1 MSTKCA
7 RSPYIIEISET
18 GQTGSKIELFLW
30 NTGSQPANPQYT
42 LDKKIPASNNIKT
55 YYNISPYV
63 KEYFTFTTFQNIYNT
78 YDTAINTEYL
88 VQYAVK
94 KYKEVSGTFTLL
106 STETG
111 QFMDAFGYYMQ
122 EPNPVNFTKVGLD
135 SGTYFYNYDGDE
147 RPNSAWS
154 MPGTID
160 ANIIDSSYFIRYIN
174 LRTNVN
180 TDIAYSASGIR
191 TFPRVHDT
199 NLADGNILRLMSNT
213 NVQYEAFFKPV
224 CEPKYTPVV
233 IDFINKF
240 GSWARIFFQ
249 KAKTRNIEVKTDSYK
264 ANPSTIPY
272 TPTAQG
278 QVKEFNTT
286 GKETITLNTGF
297 VNDGYAEYIQQLLLS
312 EKVTLL
318 DRDANGQYEPVIV
331 KSKSLKKQ
339 TGLNDGTMNY
349 TLDFEFAFD
358 MINNVI

>member
-7 RSPYIIEISET
+7 RSPYIIEIDET
-18 GQTGSKIELFLW
+18 NQTETKVKLYLS
-30 NTGSQPANPQYT
+30 NTGSFTSDPQYT
-42 LDKKIPASNNIKT
+42 LSKKIPSSNITAT

-63 KEYFTFTTFQNIYNT
+63 REYFTFTTFQNIYNT
-78 YDTAINTEYL
+78 YDTAINTNFI
-88 VQYAVK
+88 VN
-94 KYKEVSGTFTLL
+94 YKIEKFKTIGGTE
-106 STETG
+106 SSAGTETG

-174 LRTNVN
+174 LRTNVH

-249 KAKTRNIEVKTDSYK
+249 KAQTRNIQVKTDSYK

-272 TPTAQG
+272 TANAQG
-278 QVKEFNTT
+278 QVREFNTT